1 MHGEPIDIAFRKPQA
16 ASRKPQAASR
26 KPQAASRK
34 PQAFLAKHR
43 RPAHLHRTHHR
54 DIAFASK
61 LSRFPKIHRTPN
73 RNLRAAADSHA
84 RALHHRATYSLGASR
99 RFSIASYDS
108 NGKGYG

>member
-1 MHGEPIDIAFRKPQA
+1 MERRRLISMHGEPIDIAF
-16 ASRKPQAASR
+16 RKPQAASR

-61 LSRFPKIHRTPN
+61 RSRFP
-73 RNLRAAADSHA
+73 
-84 RALHHRATYSLGASR
+84 
-99 RFSIASYDS
+99 
-108 NGKGYG
+108 